1 MKATSKLAALRSK
14 LAQGED
20 VTQEK
25 ASTSFMMFALKS
37 FDSQVS
43 SLNTTT
49 VKYDHVPLKGYCK
62 LPNDRIW
69 SSFHSFFGGPKTSN
83 LSIMMI

>member
-1 MKATSKLAALRSK
+1 MKATAKLAALRSK
-14 LAQGED
+14 LALGED

-25 ASTSFMMFALKS
+25 TSTSFMMFAIKTSHL
-37 FDSQVS
+37 QVS

-69 SSFHSFFGGPKTSN
+69 SSFHSFFWASKTSK
-83 LSIMMI
+83 LSILMI